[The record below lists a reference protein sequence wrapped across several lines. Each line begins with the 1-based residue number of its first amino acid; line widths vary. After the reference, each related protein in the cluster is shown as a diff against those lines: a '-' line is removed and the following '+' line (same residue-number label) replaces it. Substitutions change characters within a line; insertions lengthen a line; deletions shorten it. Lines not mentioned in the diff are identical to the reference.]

1 MEIKQLRDRASKV
14 DKDVIRMK
22 KYEEFLERV
31 REKNADDFSEISDVH
46 GRYKTLKEAY
56 DNLIQR
62 RE

>member
-1 MEIKQLRDRASKV
+1 MYHEVSFILV
-14 DKDVIRMK
+14 K

-31 REKNADDFSEISDVH
+31 RERNADDFSEISDVH

-62 RE
+62 RELFEEQL